1 MKLIFFVILK
11 FIREERRKALRC
23 LFVFG
28 RIVCW
33 PCWRRIDSILIQ
45 WQRHS
50 CIFIHK
56 TYIFLIFVLDFY
68 LYLHD
73 TDTAAEARLI
83 LSSGL
88 RRFFASHSL
97 LTAATILDIHK
108 YWNKYSIFQANTF
121 SGRDWYYFVRRWCFF
136 SDQLKVVKI
145 DLVLVR
151 QTKDVDFQF
160 CGL

>member
-1 MKLIFFVILK
+1 MILK

-50 CIFIHK
+50 CIFIRK
-56 TYIFLIFVLDFY
+56 TYIFLTFVLDFY

-108 YWNKYSIFQANTF
+108 YWNKYLIFQVNTF